1 MSMRY
6 RMIVVTAL
14 ILAGCS
20 PKSESGSQRTRNATA
35 EMAYDVEAPASGP
48 GIAVTAAPGVAF
60 NYDYLFRLPG
70 QGIARAQES
79 HAQACEKL
87 GIARCRITG
96 MHYAVGEDPADV
108 TATLDLTLDPTIARK
123 FGTDGIDAIVKA
135 GGRLGGADITS
146 TDAGGAIKSID
157 RRIAEGRA
165 ELQDIEQKLAKLP
178 PRAPERFALIQ
189 RAAEL
194 RQQFAEATSSRSQ
207 QVDSLA
213 TTPMSFRYTASS
225 AIPGFDS
232 GAPLYTGYLIGKQS
246 LLFALTVLIVVIGVG
261 APWLAFALLFGWL
274 YRISGLRALRRR
286 WKDAAQA

>member
-1 MSMRY
+1 MRY
-6 RMIVVTAL
+6 KVLMATAL

-20 PKSESGSQRTRNATA
+20 PKTQSARESFADNAVSSDVA
-35 EMAYDVEAPASGP
+35 ESGP

-60 NYDYLFRLPG
+60 AYEYLFRLPG
-70 QGIARAQES
+70 NSISRAQEG

-96 MHYAVGEDPADV
+96 LHYAVGEDPADV
-108 TATLDLTLDPTIARK
+108 TATLNLKLDPAIARK

-135 GGRLGGADITS
+135 GGRLGGADITGS
-146 TDAGGAIKSID
+146 DAGGAIKAID
-157 RRIAEGRA
+157 RRIAAGRA

-178 PRAPERFALIQ
+178 AKAPERFTLIQ
-189 RAAEL
+189 RATEL
-194 RQQFAEATSSRSQ
+194 REQYALATSNRTE

-213 TTPMSFRYTASS
+213 TTPMTFRYTASS

-274 YRISGLRALRRR
+274 YRASGLRALRRR
-286 WKDAAQA
+286 WAQKDPA

>member
-1 MSMRY
+1 MSMRF
-6 RMIVVTAL
+6 RMVLVTVL

-20 PKSESGSQRTRNATA
+20 PRTDSARETVTDNATVSG
-35 EMAYDVEAPASGP
+35 MDASGP
-48 GIAVTAAPGVAF
+48 GVAVTAAPGVAF
-60 NYDYLFRLPG
+60 AYDYLFRLPG
-70 QGIARAQES
+70 QGIARAQEA

-87 GIARCRITG
+87 GITRCRITG

-108 TATLDLTLDPTIARK
+108 TATLDLKLEPSIARK
-123 FGTDGIDAIVKA
+123 FGTDGIDTIVKA
-135 GGRLGGADITS
+135 GGKLGGADITGS
-146 TDAGGAIKSID
+146 DAGGAIKAID

-178 PRAPERFALIQ
+178 AKAPERFTLIQ
-189 RAAEL
+189 RATEL
-194 RQQFAEATSSRSQ
+194 REQFAQVMANRTD

-213 TTPMSFRYTASS
+213 TTPMTFRYTASS

-261 APWLAFALLFGWL
+261 TPWLAFALLFGWL
-274 YRISGLRALRRR
+274 YRVSGLRALRRR
-286 WKDAAQA
+286 WKGPATT

>member
-1 MSMRY
+1 MRY
-6 RMIVVTAL
+6 KVLMATAL

-20 PKSESGSQRTRNATA
+20 PKTQSARESFADNAVSSDVA
-35 EMAYDVEAPASGP
+35 ESGP

-60 NYDYLFRLPG
+60 AYEYLFRLPG
-70 QGIARAQES
+70 NSISRAQEG

-96 MHYAVGEDPADV
+96 LHYAVGEDPADV
-108 TATLDLTLDPTIARK
+108 TATLNLKLDPAIARK

-135 GGRLGGADITS
+135 GGRLGGADITGS
-146 TDAGGAIKSID
+146 DAGGAIKAID
-157 RRIAEGRA
+157 RRIAAGRA

-178 PRAPERFALIQ
+178 AKALERFTLIQ
-189 RAAEL
+189 RATEL
-194 RQQFAEATSSRSQ
+194 REQYALATSNRTE

-213 TTPMSFRYTASS
+213 TTPMTFRYTASS

-274 YRISGLRALRRR
+274 YRASGLRALRRR
-286 WKDAAQA
+286 WAQKDPA